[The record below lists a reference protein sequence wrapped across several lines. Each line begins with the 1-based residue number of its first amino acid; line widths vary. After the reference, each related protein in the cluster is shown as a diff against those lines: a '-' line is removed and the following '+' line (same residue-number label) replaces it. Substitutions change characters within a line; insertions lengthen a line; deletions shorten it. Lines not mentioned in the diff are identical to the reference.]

1 MQPRVNP
8 NVNRGSQ
15 VIMTYVWRLIFGNK
29 CPTLVGSHACA
40 VARGFMGISILSQSG
55 LTPFIPT
62 DCSLPGSSVEFSR
75 QEYWSG
81 LPFPSSGDLPNPG
94 IEPRSSALQAYSLP
108 SKPSGKHFLLHFALN
123 LKLFWKNLCTKNNK
137 KATAENVQGGAGV
150 WSGEL
155 IVAETGSRMEICPS
169 VSDVITLVTL
179 VSIRWEWFLP
189 SDGVGARLEKT

>member
-1 MQPRVNP
+1 MHVHWAKDLWELPHFLRHA
-8 NVNRGSQ
+8 
-15 VIMTYVWRLIFGNK
+15 RLFSV
-29 CPTLVGSHACA
+29 PWT
-40 VARGFMGISILSQSG
+40 VAWQAPLSME
-55 LTPFIPT
+55 I
-62 DCSLPGSSVEFSR
+62 SR

-81 LPFPSSGDLPNPG
+81 LPLPFSGDLPNPG

-155 IVAETGSRMEICPS
+155 IVAEPGSRMEICPS

-179 VSIRWEWFLP
+179 VSLRWERFLP
-189 SDGVGARLEKT
+189 SDGVGAGLEKT